1 MPTPQ
6 GSRGEYELSPQK
18 AWSLG
23 RWREQIWTC
32 EDKLR
37 GHWEQKHPG
46 PGSPRGKGSAQT
58 AGDPRTLQLGGQQP
72 DGSPRA
78 LEDIFKDTSA
88 SQDWLVSVPSE
99 MCSLLWGDPQ
109 GLAVVW

>member
-1 MPTPQ
+1 M
-6 GSRGEYELSPQK
+6 
-18 AWSLG
+18 
-23 RWREQIWTC
+23 
-32 EDKLR
+32 
-37 GHWEQKHPG
+37 
-46 PGSPRGKGSAQT
+46 
-58 AGDPRTLQLGGQQP
+58 LQLGGRQP

-109 GLAVVW
+109 GLAVVCDIHSLHCPAGRPWGLDLAEVGYLPSQPLS